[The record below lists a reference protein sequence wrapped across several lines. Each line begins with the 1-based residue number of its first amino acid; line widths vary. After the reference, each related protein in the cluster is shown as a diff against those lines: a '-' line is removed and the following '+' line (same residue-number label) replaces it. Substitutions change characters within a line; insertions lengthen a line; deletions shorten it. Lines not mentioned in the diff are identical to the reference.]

1 MSISRVALETDLA
14 ALVSPAL
21 AKLLVNSYVEMQQ
34 RYFSGDWKPAEL
46 DGGQFCEAVARALYQ
61 VDTGNVSTELPGK
74 ICDYLL
80 DKGKVPG
87 LHKLDRKDRD
97 HFCRVLQTTYKFR
110 SDRGVAHISPT
121 HDANYADASLIVMN
135 VKWMFAEFLRLAWNS
150 DRNKVA
156 AIIEAITQL
165 EHPLVHELDGK
176 PLVLSTNLSTAEE
189 VLVLLSRSAGGQL
202 TRDELKSYVKS
213 TPNAVSTAIYRLTSS
228 REVRVS
234 DAGEIVITPP
244 GERRVREVIIPKLDN
259 SRMASTTVRRR
270 SSTTTSRKRVA
281 ATATRHRS

>member
-1 MSISRVALETDLA
+1 MAISRGALETDLT
-14 ALVSPAL
+14 VIIGSAL
-21 AKLLVNSYVEMQQ
+21 AKQLVSTYVEMQQ

-61 VDTGNVSTELPGK
+61 VDTGTPTTELPGK
-74 ICDYLL
+74 VSDYLL
-80 DKGKVPG
+80 DKVKTPG
-87 LHKLDRKDRD
+87 THQLDRKERD

-121 HDANYADASLIVMN
+121 HNANYADASLIVMS

-176 PLVLSTNLSTAEE
+176 PLVLSSALSAPEE
-189 VLVLLSRSAGGQL
+189 ALVLLSRSSAGQL
-202 TRDELKSYVKS
+202 TRDELKSYVRN
-213 TPNAVSTAIYRLTSS
+213 TPNAISTAISRLISS
-228 REVRVS
+228 RDVRVS
-234 DAGEIVITPP
+234 DAGEIVITPS
-244 GERRVREVIIPKLDN
+244 GERRVREVIIPKLDSN
-259 SRMASTTVRRR
+259 SASKASVRRR
-270 SSTTTSRKRVA
+270 ASGTNSHKRPGTTAARRK
-281 ATATRHRS
+281 